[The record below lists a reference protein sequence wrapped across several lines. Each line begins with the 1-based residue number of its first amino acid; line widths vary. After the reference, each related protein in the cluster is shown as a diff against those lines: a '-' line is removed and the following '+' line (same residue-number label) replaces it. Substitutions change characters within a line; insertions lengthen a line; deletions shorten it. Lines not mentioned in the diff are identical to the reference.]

1 MTLFKIV
8 TTKDPPNP
16 PISLLSITK
25 LEPPPEPSPVISARS
40 KMENYLCTRCGKL
53 KNVTE
58 FGSKNNGTRYLHVIR
73 AASDKHD
80 LAFEVFVFFSAFAF
94 CSLFSPGCDA
104 LHRCT
109 RAEFNAAKFRAR
121 SLSLSWTVWSS
132 SHCCCDLLMVGSL
145 EAAAR
150 WICWLR
156 ATFSLFALNS
166 LLQTG
171 HVVGLEVREAMV
183 NWMILCRLGTEFCEG
198 LVLLLKELIH
208 GK

>member
-1 MTLFKIV
+1 
-8 TTKDPPNP
+8 
-16 PISLLSITK
+16 
-25 LEPPPEPSPVISARS
+25 
-40 KMENYLCTRCGKL
+40 MENYLCTRCGKL

-58 FGSKNNGTRYLHVIR
+58 FSSKNNGTWYLHVIR

-80 LAFEVFVFFSAFAF
+80 LAFEVFIFFSAFAF

-109 RAEFNAAKFRAR
+109 RAEFAANLAHC
-121 SLSLSWTVWSS
+121 LSSSWTVWLS
-132 SHCCCDLLMVGSL
+132 SHCWCIVLIVGSL
-145 EAAAR
+145 EVAAR

-171 HVVGLEVREAMV
+171 QHVVGLEVREAMV
-183 NWMILCRLGTEFCEG
+183 NWMILCRTEA
-198 LVLLLKELIH
+198 LVLLLKELIR